1 MSVLTVPLCIF
12 SCLAQAGPSKES
24 IQKYEHL
31 GLNNINNN
39 NNNNN
44 TCNKVAKAVKQCSIH
59 YLSVEL

>member
-24 IQKYEHL
+24 IQKYAHL
-31 GLNNINNN
+31 GLNNN

-44 TCNKVAKAVKQCSIH
+44 KNRHIQQCHTVI
-59 YLSVEL
+59 YKDYRNTTGYQ